1 MNPANSSQTSV
12 QQRPI
17 EDYAIQEAIIALGL
31 GTGDEVVLDY
41 FDFLTTEIPVGRL
54 YFVHVLPK
62 FDLFNALY
70 ERDRETL
77 VSNYELNEEVISRME
92 EKIRRRQA
100 AQAAVQVSFDVREG
114 NPLEELVKDAT
125 DLNSDLVVIGQRSGI
140 EQHGILA
147 RNLIRKINSNALV
160 VPQHARHRLQ
170 NILVPI
176 DFSAHSVEALR
187 TALAIRRRWSEPIR
201 IICLNVYDMPNT
213 SLYRVHQSPEDLKK
227 VVEEDRVAAFR
238 AFLNN
243 YADGEED
250 EIETALLERSQPGTA
265 SYIVDYAREEDID
278 LIIVGAKG
286 HSKVELLLLGSV
298 TEKLLS
304 TNDQIPTLV
313 VKEQR

>member
-1 MNPANSSQTSV
+1 MNPADTSQSSL

-17 EDYAIQEAIIALGL
+17 KDYAIQEAIIALGL
-31 GTGDEVVLDY
+31 GAGDEVVLDY
-41 FDFLTTEIPVGRL
+41 LDFLTAEIPVGRL

-77 VSNYELNEEVISRME
+77 VSNYELNQEVISRME
-92 EKIRRRQA
+92 AKIRQRKA

-114 NPLEELVKDAT
+114 NPLEELVRDAI
-125 DLNSDLVVIGQRSGI
+125 DINSDLVVIGQRNGI

-147 RNLIRKINSNALV
+147 RNLIRKVNSNALV
-160 VPQHARHRLQ
+160 VPEKARHRLRS
-170 NILVPI
+170 ILVPI

-187 TALAIRRRWSEPIR
+187 TALAIRRRWSEPVR
-201 IICLNVYDMPNT
+201 IVCVNVYDMPNT
-213 SLYRVHQSPEDLKK
+213 SLYRIHQSPEDLKK
-227 VVEEDRVAAFR
+227 VVEEDRAAAFR
-238 AFLNN
+238 TFLNN

-250 EIETALLERSQPGTA
+250 QIETALLERSQPGTA
-265 SYIVDYAREEDID
+265 SYIIDYARKEDID
-278 LIIVGAKG
+278 LVIIGAKG